1 MAKLDKNPFANES
14 THPDSKAIRN
24 SRRRNSEARDF
35 SKEGGPRIKRTTSDG
50 YMPRQSNVDAA
61 RKLKGDKGFAKVVKG
76 GYNNP
81 GIKALRKDLGKDI
94 AKAKQRTAQ

>member
-1 MAKLDKNPFANES
+1 MAKDLEMRFSAAMKKGEKADKLAQANMKREKEQS
-14 THPDSKAIRN
+14 KQVHPN
-24 SRRRNSEARDF
+24 V
-35 SKEGGPRIKRTTSDG
+35 KRTTSDG

>member
-1 MAKLDKNPFANES
+1 MTKSLMEG
-14 THPDSKAIRN
+14 N
-24 SRRRNSEARDF
+24 SLKKMRDADPK
-35 SKEGGPRIKRTTSDG
+35 SYDKRTKDMKETVAKSKRGTSDG